1 MKPIQ
6 SRSSARPAGAA
17 SNPAPRPQVHPSSGV
32 ALLIV
37 LGMLVLLSVIVLA
50 FITSVTTDLSDAKGY
65 ENEVQTRL
73 LADSV
78 LDLVEVQIRAASTG
92 TGKAWISQP
101 GLLRTYSNNGSV
113 AYKLYSSSKMV
124 DASGTFDPNAATD
137 LPPSSSGTAWLNQPN
152 YWVDMNSPIASGT
165 TTSGSTNYIF
175 PIIDGNGIRSVTL
188 GGTTQFMY
196 SVDGTLP
203 MIEGFATLPSQVGIT
218 YSGSTYSGSA
228 AFNP

>member
-65 ENEVQTRL
+65 ENEVQTRM

-78 LDLVEVQIRAASTG
+78 LDLVEIQIRAASTG
-92 TGKAWISQP
+92 TGNPAWISQP
-101 GLLRTYSNNGSV
+101 GLLRTFPITGNSV

-124 DASGTFDPNAATD
+124 DASGT
-137 LPPSSSGTAWLNQPN
+137 
-152 YWVDMNSPIASGT
+152 
-165 TTSGSTNYIF
+165 
-175 PIIDGNGIRSVTL
+175 
-188 GGTTQFMY
+188 
-196 SVDGTLP
+196 
-203 MIEGFATLPSQVGIT
+203 
-218 YSGSTYSGSA
+218 
-228 AFNP
+228 